1 MIIALQN
8 AKHFPL
14 GHFFAIQNVYVNSNT
29 ALNIL
34 KAILTQIFPQTEEKS
49 NRGC

>member
-8 AKHFPL
+8 AKCFPL
-14 GHFFAIQNVYVNSNT
+14 GHIFAIQNIYVSSNP

-34 KAILTQIFPQTEEKS
+34 KVILTQIFPQTEEKS